1 MPQRFSLSAE
11 VILSYCFQLVKNFFK
26 KFFQDFKKF
35 AKRGNVVDM
44 AVGVI
49 IGSAFTAIVNSL
61 VKDILMP
68 LIVWLFPVQD
78 LSNLCIVLRPESV
91 EGAGDALTWNYGNFI
106 MAVINFLIVAFVL
119 FIVLRSIMNA
129 RGFVADKY
137 PFIDKKEE
145 KQLRKEGKTKEEM
158 KAINDERKA
167 AKEKEEALKK
177 AQEEAESEKGLLK
190 RAVELLEQIE
200 KK

>member
-1 MPQRFSLSAE
+1 M
-11 VILSYCFQLVKNFFK
+11 K

-35 AKRGNVVDM
+35 ATRGNVVDM

-91 EGAGDALTWNYGNFI
+91 EGA
-106 MAVINFLIVAFVL
+106 
-119 FIVLRSIMNA
+119 
-129 RGFVADKY
+129 
-137 PFIDKKEE
+137 
-145 KQLRKEGKTKEEM
+145 
-158 KAINDERKA
+158 
-167 AKEKEEALKK
+167 
-177 AQEEAESEKGLLK
+177 
-190 RAVELLEQIE
+190 
-200 KK
+200 

>member
-1 MPQRFSLSAE
+1 M
-11 VILSYCFQLVKNFFK
+11 K

-35 AKRGNVVDM
+35 ATRGNVVDM

-119 FIVLRSIMNA
+119 FIALRLNVYQN
-129 RGFVADKY
+129 REY
-137 PFIDKKEE
+137 H
-145 KQLRKEGKTKEEM
+145 KQM
-158 KAINDERKA
+158 
-167 AKEKEEALKK
+167 
-177 AQEEAESEKGLLK
+177 SY
-190 RAVELLEQIE
+190 
-200 KK
+200 

>member
-1 MPQRFSLSAE
+1 M
-11 VILSYCFQLVKNFFK
+11 K

-35 AKRGNVVDM
+35 ATRGNVVDM

-119 FIVLRSIMNA
+119 FIVIRSIMNA

>member
-1 MPQRFSLSAE
+1 M
-11 VILSYCFQLVKNFFK
+11 K

-35 AKRGNVVDM
+35 ATRGNVVDM

-119 FIVLRSIMNA
+119 FIVLLDWKSNQEGQGQPCCKIHRFCLSWHFNCFA
-129 RGFVADKY
+129 HLSFL
-137 PFIDKKEE
+137 
-145 KQLRKEGKTKEEM
+145 LRCS
-158 KAINDERKA
+158 AIY
-167 AKEKEEALKK
+167 
-177 AQEEAESEKGLLK
+177 
-190 RAVELLEQIE
+190 V
-200 KK
+200 